1 MSDRKGNVKGFSALT
16 GDPPECAEQP
26 KEFRNMSRL
35 SPATSR
41 RGILA
46 AILLLALVVWAAPAI
61 YADDPGHIGEKP
73 PNADGD
79 GIPNQSDPDFDH
91 GSRNGEQN
99 ATGDAA
105 QGSGEPAN
113 EDAGDCIPND
123 GPPDFAGQGPLG
135 PGAAAFLL
143 SLILPY

>member
-1 MSDRKGNVKGFSALT
+1 MSS
-16 GDPPECAEQP
+16 
-26 KEFRNMSRL
+26 L
-35 SPATSR
+35 SPTTSK
-41 RGILA
+41 RGILT
-46 AILLLALVVWAAPAI
+46 AILLLALVIWAAPAI

-79 GIPNQSDPDFDH
+79 GIPNQSDPDFEY

-99 ATGDAA
+99 ASGDAT

-123 GPPDFAGQGPLG
+123 GPPDFAG
-135 PGAAAFLL
+135 PGGLSSSSAAFLL
-143 SLILPY
+143 SLILP